1 MVRRQE
7 VPIDSLGLESRRL
20 GPLPLINHFLERLGL
35 EALLDRFVPTPDPRT
50 RIPHARCLGVLL
62 RSFLV
67 ERQPL
72 YRQQEMAQVY
82 RARDLGLT
90 QEELGLLGDD
100 RLGRALD
107 RLFDADRSALITEV
121 ALAGHERFG
130 VTFERFHNDS
140 TTVSF
145 CGQYKAARGRSIRG
159 KSAPFITFGYSKARR
174 PDLKQLLYVLTC
186 SGDGHVPVGF
196 RCEAG
201 SRNDSPTHIETWD
214 ALVKLTGGVDFLYIA
229 DSKLCAYDPLD
240 HISRRGG
247 RLLTVLPRSRREDAA
262 FRRWIQTHV
271 PDWEKVRDRP
281 NPRGKNKP
289 RDVWRVWRS
298 HVPSREGW
306 PLTWVWSTL
315 LARHQSQ
322 GRQDRI
328 DRACE
333 ALEELRTSLESPRS
347 RTRKRS
353 QVHERLKEILTKLDV
368 TRYLRVRVHVA
379 EDHSFKQ
386 FGPGRPGPNT
396 KYRRVTRKH
405 FTLTWRVDEDAVKR
419 DRKHDGMYPL
429 LSNDSTLSPKEAWK
443 EHKRQPRLERRFR
456 QLKDDFHLA
465 PVLLKNEGRVEA
477 VFFLYALVLI
487 VEALIEREIRL
498 AMKRDDIASLE
509 IYPENRS
516 STRPTTPQIL
526 RLFDPLEQHVISA
539 DGTPI
544 KTVDPTLTELQEE
557 VLALLGVPAHAYG
570 GTGRPRAS

>member
-1 MVRRQE
+1 MVQRQE
-7 VPIDSLGLESRRL
+7 VPIDSLDLVGRRL

-50 RIPHARCLGVLL
+50 LVPHARGLGVLL
-62 RSFLV
+62 RSFLI

-72 YRQQEMAQVY
+72 YRQQTMAQAY

-90 QEELGLLGDD
+90 QKELDLIGDD

-107 RLFDADRSALITEV
+107 RLFDADRAALLTKV
-121 ALAGHERFG
+121 ALACHERFG

-159 KSAPFITFGYSKARR
+159 KAAPFITFGFSKAHR
-174 PDLKQLLYVLTC
+174 PDLKQLLFVLTC

-201 SRNDSPTHIETWD
+201 NTNDSPTHIETWD

-229 DSKLCAYDPLD
+229 DSKLCAYDPLE
-240 HISRRGG
+240 HISRLGG
-247 RLLTVLPRSRREDAA
+247 RLLTVLPRTRKEDAA
-262 FRRWIQTHV
+262 FRRGIQTHV

-289 RDVWRVWRS
+289 RDVWRVWKS
-298 HVPSREGW
+298 KVPSREGW
-306 PLTWVWSTL
+306 PLIWVWSTL
-315 LARHQSQ
+315 LARHQSHA
-322 GRQDRI
+322 RQDRI
-328 DRACE
+328 DRASE
-333 ALEELRTSLESPRS
+333 ALAELRTSLESPRS

-353 QVHERLKEILTKLDV
+353 QVRRQLKGILTKLDV
-368 TRYLRVRVHVA
+368 TRYLRVQIHVA

-386 FGPGRPGPNT
+386 FGPGRPGPKT

-405 FTLTWRVDEDAVKR
+405 FTLTWHVDEKAVKR

-429 LSNDSTLSPKEAWK
+429 LTNDSALSPKEVWK
-443 EHKRQPRLERRFR
+443 AHKRQPRLERRFR
-456 QLKDDFHLA
+456 QLKDDFHIA
-465 PVLLKNEGRVEA
+465 PMFLKNEGRVEA
-477 VFFLYALVLI
+477 AFFLYALVLL

-498 AMKRDDIASLE
+498 AMKREDVTSLA
-509 IYPENRS
+509 IYPENRR

-526 RLFDPLEQHVISA
+526 RLLDPLEQHVILA
-539 DGTPI
+539 DGAAI
-544 KTVDPTLTELQEE
+544 KIIDPTLTALQKQ

-570 GTGRPRAS
+570 GTGRSGAS